1 MKKIGGF
8 LLVSLAM
15 AIVAHSQTY
24 DNTFNGAVD
33 NKWNTVG
40 NWTAGALPGSGD
52 SVSINYGENYSGK
65 VELENNITVGDL
77 YFNHNPDPEGWASS
91 GFTGSGTTI
100 NADSFTISGHNG
112 NFYINYVSLNIKGK
126 ISTVAIISARYIK
139 ATSIF
144 FDASGN
150 CGLEYTGTGTAENQ
164 NLVLSGEM
172 RFNGGGQV
180 VLTGSSGDYYTTV
193 GGISGS
199 GGNLQV
205 KNNTS
210 VANAYL
216 TINVAQGKSYSYE
229 GEISNKHDYWGSNP
243 VENKTINITKTGAGS
258 QYFTNENRM
267 ELTSVKASEGVIGMA
282 ASLDGDLVL
291 DGGYFSM
298 TVGNLSATNIE
309 WNAGG
314 LIFDKTALDNGHKI
328 ELSGKLLKKGDGP
341 IEIDFDGLDGLE
353 YIGKSF
359 ELISS
364 SSGSTIL
371 NGDANEDFI
380 ATDLTG
386 ALADFAWNDNTLSV
400 TFTNVPEPASI
411 AALFGLAALAFAV
424 RRRK

>member
-1 MKKIGGF
+1 MKKLGGF

-33 NKWNTVG
+33 NKWNTVD
-40 NWTAGALPGSGD
+40 NWLAGSLPGSGD
-52 SVSINYGENYSGK
+52 SVSINYGEGNKSGK
-65 VELENNITVGDL
+65 VELENDITVGDL
-77 YFNHNPDPEGWASS
+77 YFNHNPAKWMSS
-91 GFTGSGTTI
+91 GFTGSGTI
-100 NADSFTISGHNG
+100 NADSFTISGYNG
-112 NFYINYVSLNIKGK
+112 NFSMDNVSLNIKGE
-126 ISTVAIISARYIK
+126 ISTVAVLYARYIR
-139 ATSIF
+139 ADTISF
-144 FDASGN
+144 GSGGN
-150 CGLEYTGTGTAENQ
+150 CGLEYNGDSTLENP
-164 NLVLSGEM
+164 NLVLSGAM
-172 RFNGGGQV
+172 YFNGGGSV
-180 VLTGSSGDYYTTV
+180 ILTGSSGEYYTTV

-199 GGNLQV
+199 GGSLQV

-216 TINVAQGKSYSYE
+216 TINVAEGQSYKYS
-229 GEISNKHDYWGSNP
+229 GEISNKKNYWNSNP
-243 VENKTINITKTGAGS
+243 VANKTINITKTGAGS

-267 ELTSVKASEGVIGMA
+267 ELTSVNASEGVIGMA

-309 WNAGG
+309 WYSGG
-314 LIFDKTALDNGHKI
+314 LIFDKTALDNRYKI
-328 ELSGKLLKKGDGP
+328 ELSGELLKMGEGP
-341 IEIDFDGLDGLE
+341 IEIDFDGLDGSE

-364 SSGSTIL
+364 PSGLGTLDS
-371 NGDANEDFI
+371 DANVDFI

-386 ALADFAWNDNTLSV
+386 ALADFAWKDNTLSV

>member
-15 AIVAHSQTY
+15 VAAANSQTY
-24 DNTFNGAVD
+24 DYTFNGAVD

-40 NWTAGALPGSGD
+40 NWNPASLPGSGD
-52 SVSINYGENYSGK
+52 SVSINYGENKSGK
-65 VELENNITVGDL
+65 VELENDITVGDL
-77 YFNHNPDPEGWASS
+77 NFYHNPAPNAWASS
-91 GFTGSGTTI
+91 GFTGSGTI
-100 NADSFTISGHNG
+100 YADSFTISGSNG
-112 NFYINYVSLNIKGK
+112 NFSMGNVSLNIKGE

-139 ATSIF
+139 ATSISF
-144 FDASGN
+144 GAGAN
-150 CGLEYTGTGTAENQ
+150 CGLEYTGTGTPENQ
-164 NLVLSGEM
+164 NLVLSGAM
-172 RFNGGGQV
+172 YFNGGGSV

-205 KNNTS
+205 KNDAS
-210 VANAYL
+210 AANAYL

-229 GEISNKHDYWGSNP
+229 GEISNKHNYWNDNP

-258 QYFTNENRM
+258 QYFTNKTRV
-267 ELTSVKASEGVIGMA
+267 ELTSVRVSEGVIGMA

-298 TVGNLSATNIE
+298 KVGNLSAANIE

-314 LIFDKTALDNGHKI
+314 LIFDKTALDNGYKI
-328 ELSGKLLKKGDGP
+328 ELSGELLKIGDGP
-341 IEIDFDGLDGLE
+341 IEIDFDGLDGSE
-353 YIGKSF
+353 CIGKSF

-364 SSGSTIL
+364 PSGTSTL
-371 NGDANEDFI
+371 DSDANEDFI

-386 ALADFAWNDNTLSV
+386 ALANFAWNDNILSV

-411 AALFGLAALAFAV
+411 AALFGLAALVFAV

>member
-15 AIVAHSQTY
+15 VAAANSQTY
-24 DNTFNGAVD
+24 DYTFNGAVD

-40 NWTAGALPGSGD
+40 NWNPASLPGSGD
-52 SVSINYGENYSGK
+52 SVSINYGENKSGK
-65 VELENNITVGDL
+65 VELENDITVGDL
-77 YFNHNPDPEGWASS
+77 NFYHNPAPDHWASS
-91 GFTGSGTTI
+91 GFTGSGTI
-100 NADSFTISGHNG
+100 NADSFTIGGYGG
-112 NFYINYVSLNIKGK
+112 NFYMNNVSLNIKGK

-139 ATSIF
+139 ATSIS
-144 FDASGN
+144 FDAGGN
-150 CGLEYTGTGTAENQ
+150 CGLEYTGTGTAERQ
-164 NLVLSGEM
+164 NLFLTGAM
-172 RFNGGGQV
+172 YFNGGGNV

-193 GGISGS
+193 GGISGN

-216 TINVAQGKSYSYE
+216 TINVADGYFYSYS
-229 GEISNKHDYWGSNP
+229 GEISNKHNYWDSNP
-243 VENKTINITKTGAGS
+243 VSNKTINMTKTGAGS
-258 QYFTNENRM
+258 QYFTSKTRV
-267 ELTSVKASEGVIGMA
+267 ELTSVSVLEGVIGMA
-282 ASLDGDLVL
+282 ASLDQNLML

-298 TVGNLSATNIE
+298 TVGNLSAANIE
-309 WNAGG
+309 WYSGG
-314 LIFDKTALDNGHKI
+314 LIFDKTALDNGYKI
-328 ELSGKLLKKGDGP
+328 ELSGELFKMGEGP
-341 IEIDFDGLDGLE
+341 IEIYFDGFNGSE

-359 ELISS
+359 DLISS
-364 SSGSTIL
+364 FGGLTTL

-380 ATDLTG
+380 AINLTG
-386 ALADFAWNDNTLSV
+386 ALADFAWNDNILSV

>member
-15 AIVAHSQTY
+15 AIAANSQTY

-40 NWTAGALPGSGD
+40 NWSTGSLPGSAD
-52 SVSINYGENYSGK
+52 SVSIDYGQNNSGR
-65 VELENNITVGDL
+65 VELENDITVGDL
-77 YFNHNPDPEGWASS
+77 YFNHNPADWASS
-91 GFTGSGTTI
+91 GFTGSGTI
-100 NADSFTISGHNG
+100 NADSFTISGYSG
-112 NFYINYVSLNIKGK
+112 NFSMGNVSLNIKGE
-126 ISTVAIISARYIK
+126 ISTVVVITARYIK
-139 ATSIF
+139 ATSIA
-144 FDASGN
+144 FDAVYN
-150 CGLEYTGTGTAENQ
+150 CGLEYTDTGTAENQ
-164 NLVLSGEM
+164 NLFLTGAM
-172 RFNGGGQV
+172 CFNGGGSV
-180 VLTGSSGDYYTTV
+180 ILTGSFGDYYTTV
-193 GGISGS
+193 GGISGN

-205 KNNTS
+205 KNDTS
-210 VANAYL
+210 VANANL

-229 GEISNKHDYWGSNP
+229 GEISNKHNYWNSTP
-243 VENKTINITKTGAGS
+243 VANKTINITKTGAGS
-258 QYFTNENRM
+258 QYFTNKNRI

-314 LIFDKTALDNGHKI
+314 LIFDKTALDNGYKI
-328 ELSGKLLKKGDGP
+328 ELSGELLKMDGGP
-341 IEIDFDGLDGLE
+341 IEIDFDGLDGSV
-353 YIGKSF
+353 YIGKRY

-364 SSGSTIL
+364 PSGIGTLDS
-371 NGDANEDFI
+371 DANVDFI

-386 ALADFAWNDNTLSV
+386 ALADFSWNDNILSV

>member
-1 MKKIGGF
+1 MKNKGGF

-40 NWTAGALPGSGD
+40 NWTAGSLPGSGD
-52 SVSINYGENYSGK
+52 SVSINYGENKSGK
-65 VELENNITVGDL
+65 VELEKDVTVGDL
-77 YFNHNPDPEGWASS
+77 SFYHNPAKWNSS
-91 GFTGSGTTI
+91 GFSGNYTI
-100 NADSFTISGHNG
+100 NADSFTISGYNG
-112 NFYINYVSLNIKGK
+112 NFNMGNVSLNIKGE

-139 ATSIF
+139 ATSISF
-144 FDASGN
+144 GAGGN
-150 CGLEYTGTGTAENQ
+150 CGLEYTGTGTAESQ
-164 NLVLSGEM
+164 NLFLTGTM
-172 RFNGGGQV
+172 HFNGGGSV

-193 GGISGS
+193 GGISGN

-205 KNNTS
+205 KNDAS
-210 VANAYL
+210 VANANL
-216 TINVAQGKSYSYE
+216 TINVAQGESYTYS
-229 GEISNKHDYWGSNP
+229 GEISNKHNYWNDNP
-243 VENKTINITKTGAGS
+243 VENKTINMTKTGAGS
-258 QYFTNENRM
+258 QYFTNKTRV
-267 ELTSVKASEGVIGMA
+267 ELTSVRVSEGVIGMA

-298 TVGNLSATNIE
+298 TVGNLSAANIE

-314 LIFDKTALDNGHKI
+314 LIFDKTALDNGYKI

-341 IEIDFDGLDGLE
+341 IEIDFDGLDGSK
-353 YIGKSF
+353 YIGKSY

-364 SSGSTIL
+364 P
-371 NGDANEDFI
+371 NGLGTSDSDANEDFI

-386 ALADFAWNDNTLSV
+386 AFADFEWNDNTLSV
-400 TFTNVPEPASI
+400 TFTVPEPASI

>member
-40 NWTAGALPGSGD
+40 NWSTGSLPGSAD
-52 SVSINYGENYSGK
+52 SISINYGENNSGR
-65 VELENNITVGDL
+65 VELENDVTVGDL
-77 YFNHNPDPEGWASS
+77 YFNHNPAGWATS
-91 GFTGSGTTI
+91 GFTGSGTI
-100 NADSFTISGHNG
+100 NADSFTIGGSNG
-112 NFYINYVSLNIKGK
+112 NFYMNNVSLNIKGE

-139 ATSIF
+139 ATSIS
-144 FDASGN
+144 FDAGGN
-150 CGLEYTGTGTAENQ
+150 CGLEYIGTGNAENQ

-172 RFNGGGQV
+172 RFNGGGNV

-193 GGISGS
+193 GGISGR

-205 KNNTS
+205 KNDTS
-210 VANAYL
+210 AANAYL

-258 QYFTNENRM
+258 QYFTNKTRV
-267 ELTSVKASEGVIGMA
+267 ELTSVRVSEGVIGMA
-282 ASLDGDLVL
+282 ASLDQNLML

-298 TVGNLSATNIE
+298 TVGNLSAVNIE
-309 WNAGG
+309 WYSGG

-328 ELSGKLLKKGDGP
+328 ELSGELFKMGEGS
-341 IEIDFDGLDGLE
+341 IEIDFDGLDGSE

-364 SSGSTIL
+364 SSGITIL

-386 ALADFAWNDNTLSV
+386 ALADFAWKDNILSV

>member
-15 AIVAHSQTY
+15 VAAANSQTY
-24 DNTFNGAVD
+24 DYTFNGAVD

-40 NWTAGALPGSGD
+40 NWSTGSLPGSGD
-52 SVSINYGENYSGK
+52 SVSINYGENKSGK
-65 VELENNITVGDL
+65 VELENDVTVGDL
-77 YFNHNPDPEGWASS
+77 NFYHNPAPDNWASS
-91 GFTGSGTTI
+91 GFTGSGTI
-100 NADSFTISGHNG
+100 NADSFTISGYDG
-112 NFYINYVSLNIKGK
+112 NFYMNNVSLNIKGE

-139 ATSIF
+139 ATSIS
-144 FDASGN
+144 FDAGGN

-172 RFNGGGQV
+172 RFNGGGHV

-210 VANAYL
+210 AANAYL
-216 TINVAQGKSYSYE
+216 TINVAQGKSSSYE

-243 VENKTINITKTGAGS
+243 VANKTINITKTGAGS
-258 QYFTNENRM
+258 QYFTNKNRM

-298 TVGNLSATNIE
+298 TVGDLSAVNIE
-309 WNAGG
+309 WYSGG
-314 LIFDKTALDNGHKI
+314 LIFDKTALDKGYKI
-328 ELSGKLLKKGDGP
+328 ELSGELLKMGEGP
-341 IEIDFDGLDGLE
+341 IEIDFDGLDGSK

-364 SSGSTIL
+364 SSGITIL

-386 ALADFAWNDNTLSV
+386 ALAEFAWNDNILSV

>member
-8 LLVSLAM
+8 LLASLAM
-15 AIVAHSQTY
+15 VAAANSQTY
-24 DNTFNGAVD
+24 DYTFNGAVD

-40 NWTAGALPGSGD
+40 NWNPASLPGSGD
-52 SVSINYGENYSGK
+52 SVSINYGENKSGK
-65 VELENNITVGDL
+65 VELENDITVGDL
-77 YFNHNPDPEGWASS
+77 YFNHNPAGWATS
-91 GFTGSGTTI
+91 GFTGSGTI
-100 NADSFTISGHNG
+100 NADSFTISGYNG
-112 NFYINYVSLNIKGK
+112 NFSMGNVSLNIKGE
-126 ISTVAIISARYIK
+126 ITTVAIISARYIK
-139 ATSIF
+139 ATSISF
-144 FDASGN
+144 GAGSN

-164 NLVLSGEM
+164 NLVLSGAM
-172 RFNGGGQV
+172 YFNGGGSV

-193 GGISGS
+193 GGISGN

-210 VANAYL
+210 AANAYL
-216 TINVAQGKSYSYE
+216 TINVAEGQSYTYN
-229 GEISNKHDYWGSNP
+229 GEISNKRNYWDSNP
-243 VENKTINITKTGAGS
+243 VANKTINMTKTGAGS
-258 QYFTNENRM
+258 QYFTSKTRV
-267 ELTSVKASEGVIGMA
+267 ELTSVRVSEGVIGMA
-282 ASLDGDLVL
+282 ASLDRDLVL

-314 LIFDKTALDNGHKI
+314 LIFDKTALDKGYKI
-328 ELSGKLLKKGDGP
+328 ELSGELFKMGEGP
-341 IEIDFDGLDGLE
+341 IEIDFDGLDGSE
-353 YIGKSF
+353 YIGKRY

-364 SSGSTIL
+364 PSGIDTL
-371 NGDANEDFI
+371 NGDANVDFI

-386 ALADFAWNDNTLSV
+386 ALANFAWNDNILSV

>member
-1 MKKIGGF
+1 MKKLGGF

-52 SVSINYGENYSGK
+52 SVSINYGEKESGK
-65 VELENNITVGDL
+65 VELENNVTVGDL
-77 YFNHNPDPEGWASS
+77 SFFHNPAGWMSS
-91 GFTGSGTTI
+91 GFTGSGTI
-100 NADSFTISGHNG
+100 NADSFTISGDNG
-112 NFYINYVSLNIKGK
+112 NFSMGNVSLNIKGE
-126 ISTVAIISARYIK
+126 ISTVAVLSARYIK

-144 FDASGN
+144 FDAGGT
-150 CGLEYTGTGTAENQ
+150 CGLEYTGTGTAENP

-210 VANAYL
+210 DANAYL
-216 TINVAQGKSYSYE
+216 TINVAEGQSYTYS
-229 GEISNKHDYWGSNP
+229 GEISNKKNYWDSNP
-243 VENKTINITKTGAGS
+243 VENKTINMTKTGAGS
-258 QYFTNENRM
+258 QYFTNKTRV
-267 ELTSVKASEGVIGMA
+267 ELTSVRVSEGVIGMA
-282 ASLDGDLVL
+282 ASLDQNLML

-298 TVGNLSATNIE
+298 TVGNLSAENIE
-309 WNAGG
+309 WHAGG
-314 LIFDKTALDNGHKI
+314 LIFDKTALDSGYKI
-328 ELSGKLLKKGDGP
+328 ELSGELLKMGEGP
-341 IEIDFDGLDGLE
+341 IEIDFNYLDGSK
-353 YIGKSF
+353 YIEKSF

-364 SSGSTIL
+364 TSGLGTSDS
-371 NGDANEDFI
+371 DANVDFI
-380 ATDLTG
+380 ATNLTG
-386 ALADFAWNDNTLSV
+386 ALADFSWNDNTLSV

>member
-1 MKKIGGF
+1 MKKLGGF

-15 AIVAHSQTY
+15 AIVVHSQTY

-40 NWTAGALPGSGD
+40 NWSAGALPESGD
-52 SVSINYGENYSGK
+52 SVEINYGEGNKSGK
-65 VELENNITVGDL
+65 VELENDITVGDL
-77 YFNHNPDPEGWASS
+77 SFFHNTADWLTS
-91 GFTGSGTTI
+91 GFTGSGTI
-100 NADSFTISGHNG
+100 NADSFTISGRSG
-112 NFYINYVSLNIKGK
+112 NFSMGNVSLNIKGK

-139 ATSIF
+139 ATSIVF
-144 FDASGN
+144 GAAGN

-164 NLVLSGEM
+164 NLFLTGAM
-172 RFNGGGQV
+172 YFNGGGSV
-180 VLTGSSGDYYTTV
+180 VLTGSSGNYYTTV

-205 KNNTS
+205 KNDTYA
-210 VANAYL
+210 ANAYL

-229 GEISNKHDYWGSNP
+229 GEISNKHNYWGSNNP
-243 VENKTINITKTGAGS
+243 VANKTINITKTGLGS
-258 QYFTNENRM
+258 QYFTNETRM

-298 TVGNLSATNIE
+298 TVGNLSAANIE

-328 ELSGKLLKKGDGP
+328 ELSGELLKIGEGP
-341 IEIDFDGLDGLE
+341 IEIDFDGLDGSR

-364 SSGSTIL
+364 TSGLGTSDS
-371 NGDANEDFI
+371 DANENFI

-386 ALADFAWNDNTLSV
+386 ALADFAWNDNILSV

-411 AALFGLAALAFAV
+411 AALFGRLRSAPQ
-424 RRRK
+424 KII

>member
-1 MKKIGGF
+1 MKKLGGF

-15 AIVAHSQTY
+15 AIVAHSQNY
-24 DNTFNGAVD
+24 DYTFNGAVD

-40 NWTAGALPGSGD
+40 NWNPASLPGSGD
-52 SVSINYGENYSGK
+52 SVSINYGENKSGK
-65 VELENNITVGDL
+65 VELENDITVGDL
-77 YFNHNPDPEGWASS
+77 YFYHNPAGWASS
-91 GFTGSGTTI
+91 GFTGSGTI
-100 NADSFTISGHNG
+100 NADSFTIGGSNG
-112 NFYINYVSLNIKGK
+112 NFSMNNVSLNIKGE

-139 ATSIF
+139 ATSISF
-144 FDASGN
+144 GAGSN
-150 CGLEYTGTGTAENQ
+150 CGLEYTGTGTAESQ
-164 NLVLSGEM
+164 NLFLTGAM
-172 RFNGGGQV
+172 YFNGGGSV

-193 GGISGS
+193 GGISGN

-216 TINVAQGKSYSYE
+216 TINVAEGQSYTYS
-229 GEISNKHDYWGSNP
+229 GEISNKRNYWDSNP
-243 VENKTINITKTGAGS
+243 VANKTINMTKTGAGS
-258 QYFTNENRM
+258 QYFTSKTRV
-267 ELTSVKASEGVIGMA
+267 ELTSVRVSEGVIGMA
-282 ASLDGDLVL
+282 ASLDQNLIL

-298 TVGNLSATNIE
+298 TVGNLSAENIE

-314 LIFDKTALDNGHKI
+314 LIFDKTALDNEYKI
-328 ELSGKLLKKGDGP
+328 ELSGELLKRGDGP
-341 IEIDFDGLDGLE
+341 IEIDFDGLDGSE
-353 YIGKSF
+353 YIGKSY

-364 SSGSTIL
+364 PSGIGTLDS
-371 NGDANEDFI
+371 DANVDFI

-386 ALADFAWNDNTLSV
+386 ALAEFAWNDNILSV

>member
-33 NKWNTVG
+33 NKWNTVD
-40 NWTAGALPGSGD
+40 NWTAGAVPGSGD
-52 SVSINYGENYSGK
+52 SVSINYGENNSGK
-65 VELENNITVGDL
+65 VELENDVTVGDL
-77 YFNHNPDPEGWASS
+77 NFYHNPAPNNWASS
-91 GFTGSGTTI
+91 GFTGSGTI
-100 NADSFTISGHNG
+100 NADSFTISGSNG
-112 NFYINYVSLNIKGK
+112 NFYMGNVSLNIKGK

-139 ATSIF
+139 AISIVF
-144 FDASGN
+144 GAGGN
-150 CGLEYTGTGTAENQ
+150 SGLEYIGTGTAENQ

-172 RFNGGGQV
+172 RFNGGGSV

-210 VANAYL
+210 GANAYL

-229 GEISNKHDYWGSNP
+229 GEISNKHDFWGSNP
-243 VENKTINITKTGAGS
+243 VANKTINITKTGAGS
-258 QYFTNENRM
+258 QYFTNETRV
-267 ELTSVKASEGVIGMA
+267 ELTSVRVSEGVIGMA
-282 ASLDGDLVL
+282 ASLDQNLML

-298 TVGNLSATNIE
+298 TVGNLSAANIE
-309 WNAGG
+309 WYSGG
-314 LIFDKTALDNGHKI
+314 LIFDKTALDKGYKI
-328 ELSGKLLKKGDGP
+328 ELSGELFKRGDGP
-341 IEIDFDGLDGLE
+341 IEIDFDGLDGSE

-364 SSGSTIL
+364 SSGNTIL

>member
-1 MKKIGGF
+1 MKKLGGF

-15 AIVAHSQTY
+15 VAAANSQTY

-40 NWTAGALPGSGD
+40 NWSTGSLPGSAD
-52 SVSINYGENYSGK
+52 SVEINYGENKSGK
-65 VELENNITVGDL
+65 VELENDITVGDL
-77 YFNHNPDPEGWASS
+77 NFYHNSASWNSS
-91 GFTGSGTTI
+91 GFSGNYTI
-100 NADSFTISGHNG
+100 NADSFTISGYNG
-112 NFYINYVSLNIKGK
+112 NFNMGNVSLNIKGE

-139 ATSIF
+139 ATSISF
-144 FDASGN
+144 GAGGN
-150 CGLEYTGTGTAENQ
+150 SGLEYTGTGTAESQ
-164 NLVLSGEM
+164 NLFLTGAM
-172 RFNGGGQV
+172 YFNGGGSV

-193 GGISGS
+193 GGISGN

-205 KNNTS
+205 KNDTS
-210 VANAYL
+210 VANANL

-229 GEISNKHDYWGSNP
+229 GEISNKHNYWNSNP
-243 VENKTINITKTGAGS
+243 VANKTINITKTGAGS
-258 QYFTNENRM
+258 QYFTNKTRV
-267 ELTSVKASEGVIGMA
+267 ELTSVRVSEGVIGMA
-282 ASLDGDLVL
+282 ASLDRDLVL

-314 LIFDKTALDNGHKI
+314 LIFDKTALDNGYKI
-328 ELSGKLLKKGDGP
+328 ELSGELLKMGDGP
-341 IEIDFDGLDGLE
+341 IEIDFDGLDGSK
-353 YIGKSF
+353 YIGKRY

-364 SSGSTIL
+364 PSGIGTLDS
-371 NGDANEDFI
+371 DANVDFI

-386 ALADFAWNDNTLSV
+386 ALADFAWNDNILSV

>member
-1 MKKIGGF
+1 MKKLGGF

-40 NWTAGALPGSGD
+40 NWSTGSLPGSGD
-52 SVSINYGENYSGK
+52 SVSINYGENKSGK
-65 VELENNITVGDL
+65 VELENDITVGDL
-77 YFNHNPDPEGWASS
+77 NFYHNPAGWASS
-91 GFTGSGTTI
+91 GFTGSGTI
-100 NADSFTISGHNG
+100 NADSFTISGYNG
-112 NFYINYVSLNIKGK
+112 NFSMGNVSLNIKGE
-126 ISTVAIISARYIK
+126 ISTVAILVARYIR
-139 ATSIF
+139 ADTISF
-144 FDASGN
+144 GSGGN

-164 NLVLSGEM
+164 NLFLTGAM
-172 RFNGGGQV
+172 YFNGGGNV
-180 VLTGSSGDYYTTV
+180 ILTGSSGEYYTTV

-216 TINVAQGKSYSYE
+216 TINVAEGQSYKYS
-229 GEISNKHDYWGSNP
+229 GEISNKKNYWDSNP
-243 VENKTINITKTGAGS
+243 VENKTINMTKTGLGS
-258 QYFTNENRM
+258 QYFTNKNRV
-267 ELTSVKASEGVIGMA
+267 ELTSVRVSEGVIGMA
-282 ASLDGDLVL
+282 ASLDQNLML

-298 TVGNLSATNIE
+298 TVGNLSAVNIE
-309 WNAGG
+309 WYSGG

-328 ELSGKLLKKGDGP
+328 ELSGELLKMGEGP
-341 IEIDFDGLDGLE
+341 IEIDFDYLDGSE

-364 SSGSTIL
+364 SSGITIL

-380 ATDLTG
+380 ATNLTG
-386 ALADFAWNDNTLSV
+386 ALADFAWNDNILSV

-411 AALFGLAALAFAV
+411 AALFGLAVLAFAV